1 MQYTRLGRTG
11 LKVSR
16 LCLGTMNFGASADE
30 ATSFALMDRAVDG
43 GINFL
48 DTANIYSRWI
58 DGHQGGESETVI
70 GKWLKSKNRR
80 DIVIASKVRG
90 RMWDGPNGEGLG
102 RQHIVHAAEDSLR
115 RLQTDYIDLYQTH
128 WFDESRP
135 MEETLAALDA
145 LVQAGKVRYIG
156 ASNHPAWMLMKSCW
170 LSDRHQLVRYDS
182 LQPHYSLFHR
192 AEYEGELE
200 AVCADQQIA
209 VLPYSPL
216 AAGFATGKY
225 TRSNKSPDN
234 SRAGGSLIRALI
246 DNEAAH
252 QALDV
257 MREIAAAHKA
267 PPAQVAL
274 AWLLAKPA
282 IAAPIIGAR
291 RLEHLD
297 DALGAAELTLND
309 DELRQLDAATAMF

>member
-30 ATSFALMDRAVDG
+30 AASFAIMDRAVAG

-48 DTANIYSRWI
+48 DTANIYSQWI
-58 DGHQGGESETVI
+58 DGHKGGESEAVI
-70 GKWLKSKNRR
+70 GKWLKSRNRR
-80 DIVIASKVRG
+80 DIIVASKVRG

-102 RQHIVHAAEDSLR
+102 RQHIIHAVEDSLR

-128 WFDESRP
+128 WFDESTP
-135 MEETLAALDA
+135 MEETLAALDS

-156 ASNHPAWMLMKSCW
+156 ASNYPAWMLIKSCW
-170 LSDRHQLVRYDS
+170 LSAVNQLVRYDS

-225 TRSNKSPDN
+225 TRDNKSPDN
-234 SRAGGSLIRALI
+234 SRAGGSLIRGLI
-246 DNEAAH
+246 DNEDAH
-252 QALDV
+252 HALDV
-257 MREIAAAHKA
+257 MRGIAAAHEVPA
-267 PPAQVAL
+267 AQVAL
-274 AWLLAKPA
+274 GWQLAKPA
-282 IAAPIIGAR
+282 ITAPIIGVR
-291 RLEHLD
+291 RVEQLEETIGAVEL
-297 DALGAAELTLND
+297 ALSDE
-309 DELRQLDAATAMF
+309 ELRQLDAATAMF